1 MNAWSVLIYYAPTS
15 FETDIKTLEAAG
27 SAQDDMRVA
36 RSVSSCS
43 FILQART
50 SSWVGAVLRNNNN
63 PPSPVLF
70 YSRSQ
75 HDSVEHLSRVLDRC
89 EDSPAGGRERSSK
102 SLLRIEI
109 AETLLLQMLGLFV
122 D

>member
-1 MNAWSVLIYYAPTS
+1 MNAWSVLIYYPPTA

-27 SAQDDMRVA
+27 SAQDNMRVA

-43 FILQART
+43 FILQARR
-50 SSWVGAVLRNNNN
+50 SSWVGAVLRNYN

-75 HDSVEHLSRVLDRC
+75 HDSVEHLSCVLDRC
-89 EDSPAGGRERSSK
+89 EDSPAVGGERSSK
-102 SLLRIEI
+102 SLLGIKI
-109 AETLLLQMLGLFV
+109 AETLLLQMLGLVV